1 MNIGRFSVS
10 NPVLINI
17 LMVVVLALGALS
29 VSRLPQEQFAE
40 VPFYFVNITVPY
52 PGVSAEDIE
61 RSVTVRIE
69 NEMAG
74 LDNLDQISS
83 VSIEGLSRILIQF
96 DQGIDRPEFER
107 LFQEVQNRFA
117 NVELPGDVL
126 QESIEEFSSTDFIPV
141 IEVVLSGNVEYGTL
155 NQAARDLENRLSG
168 IQEVSDILLVGSRDR
183 QIRIEVEPARLEGIG
198 ANLNEVVAAVRS
210 RNVVVPGGTFT
221 TPSREYLIRTVGEAQ
236 APDEFRQ
243 IVVRRPVEGRGI
255 VTVGDVA
262 TVFDTFDPDGTSA
275 RFNGEQ
281 AIFLRVTKIPGGSSV
296 GIAEEVRR
304 TVADFETQLPPGVRA
319 GFLNDSTVQIRDSL
333 DVLVWNALIGL
344 GLLVLLLFAAIGFRN
359 AAMTALGIP
368 ITFAITFVVL
378 EALGDTLNSNT
389 LFAMVL
395 VLGLIV
401 DHAIVIVENSYRL
414 RGEGLSGHDAA
425 VKGVNQVI
433 VPVIAATATTVA
445 AFLPLTFL
453 PGVIGRFLRIVPVTV
468 SIALIASTFEAA
480 VFLPSHFADWPGGN
494 GNPKKQPKHR
504 FAGLQRGFETLL
516 RRLYRR
522 RGWVLVG
529 MILVIFGSFSLIG
542 TIRTNLF
549 ESEDFTYFYIDVEMP
564 TGTPLDRTDE
574 FLRRYEERILPL
586 TGKGEVVSVSTFVG
600 FAGDENENVRNA
612 RVGQLLI
619 DLREA
624 DEGRERSITEIMAE
638 IESMTRDIPGANSV
652 EFRKVQGGP
661 PTDPPVVFRL
671 FGDDYDQLIAVS
683 ERIKS
688 ELRAYPEL
696 FGVTDNLEG
705 GSPELV
711 VAVRNEIAARY
722 DLTTEAIGSYVR
734 GSFDGVNAGTIF
746 RNNEET
752 EIVVQYQRPERATVD
767 RILEL
772 KIPNR
777 AGIRIPFSSV
787 ADLQSG
793 EAFASIKRLDLERE
807 VTVESGAYTTESVPG
822 INRRIQ
828 EIFEQELAS
837 EYPGVEL
844 RVGGEF
850 AEFANILG
858 EIGRVF
864 LIGIFLIYTILGT
877 QFKSY
882 SQPLLI
888 LFTVPFAFVGV
899 ILFLVISGVALSTTV
914 IYAGVALAGIAVND
928 SIVLISFINERRKE
942 GLGVS
947 EAVIESARLRLRPIL
962 LTSLTTIAGLLP
974 TAIGLGGWSVVWGP
988 MAATIIFGLI
998 FSTITALVLIPSV
1011 YGLFYDRK
1019 RGPEAT

>member
-1 MNIGRFSVS
+1 VSIGRFSVS

-17 LMVVVLALGALS
+17 LMVVVLALGAFS

-69 NEMAG
+69 NEMSG
-74 LDNLDQISS
+74 LENLDQISS
-83 VSIEGLSRILIQF
+83 VSVEGLSQILIQF
-96 DQGIDRPEFER
+96 DQGIDRGEFER

-117 NVELPGDVL
+117 NVNLPDDVL

-141 IEVVLSGNVEYGTL
+141 IEVVLSGNVEYATL

-168 IQEVSDILLVGSRDR
+168 IQDVSDILLVGSRDR
-183 QIRIEVEPARLEGIG
+183 QIRIEVDPDRLEGIG
-198 ANLNEVVAAVRS
+198 ANLNEVVSAVRS
-210 RNVVVPGGTFT
+210 RNVVVPGGTFA
-221 TPSREYLIRTVGEAQ
+221 TPSREFLIRTVGEAQ
-236 APDEFRQ
+236 APEEFRE
-243 IVVRRPVEGRGI
+243 IVVRRPSEGRGM
-255 VTVGDVA
+255 VTVGQVA
-262 TVFDTFDPDGTSA
+262 TVLDTFDPDGTSA

-296 GIAEEVRR
+296 DIAEEVRR
-304 TVADFETQLPPGVRA
+304 TVADFEDQLPANVRP

-414 RGEGLSGHDAA
+414 QGEGLSRHDAA
-425 VKGVNQVI
+425 VKGVDQVI

-494 GNPKKQPKHR
+494 GSPKKQPKNR

-516 RRLYRR
+516 RRFYRR

-529 MILVIFGSFSLIG
+529 MIIVIIGSFSLIG

-564 TGTPLDRTDE
+564 TGTPLSRTDE
-574 FLRRYEERILPL
+574 FLRQYEQRILPL
-586 TGKGEVVSVSTFVG
+586 RGNGEVVSVSSFVG

-612 RVGQLLI
+612 QVGQLLV
-619 DLREA
+619 DLTES
-624 DEGRERSITEIMAE
+624 DGGRERSITEIMTE
-638 IESMTRDIPGANSV
+638 IQGMTRDIAGADSV

-671 FGDDYDQLIAVS
+671 FGDDYEQLIAVS
-683 ERIKS
+683 ERIKT
-688 ELRAYPEL
+688 ELRNYPEL

-705 GSPELV
+705 GSPELT
-711 VAVRNEIAARY
+711 VAVRNEIAAQY
-722 DLTTEAIGSYVR
+722 NLSTEEIGSYVR
-734 GSFDGVNAGTIF
+734 GSFDGINAGTIF

-752 EIVVQYQRPERATVD
+752 DIVVQYETPERASID
-767 RILEL
+767 RILQL

-777 AGIRIPFSSV
+777 TGTRIPFSSV
-787 ADLQSG
+787 ADLESG

-807 VTVESGAYTTESVPG
+807 VTVESEAYSTATVPE

-828 EIFEQELAS
+828 ELFDQELAP

-850 AEFANILG
+850 AEFANLLG
-858 EIGRVF
+858 DIARVF

-942 GLGVS
+942 GLEIS
-947 EAVIESARLRLRPIL
+947 EAVIESARVRLRPIL

-1019 RGPEAT
+1019 PRAQAA

>member
-1 MNIGRFSVS
+1 MSIGRFSVS
-10 NPVLINI
+10 NPVLVNI
-17 LMVVVLALGALS
+17 LMVVILALGAVS

-61 RSVTVRIE
+61 RSVTVKVE
-69 NEMAG
+69 NEMSG
-74 LDNLDQISS
+74 LENLDQISS
-83 VSIEGLSRILIQF
+83 VSVEGLSQVLIQF

-107 LFQEVQNRFA
+107 LFQEIQNRFA
-117 NVELPGDVL
+117 NVELPDDVL

-141 IEVVLSGNVEYGTL
+141 IEVVLSGNVDYAAL
-155 NQAARDLENRLSG
+155 NQSARDLENRLTG
-168 IQEVSDILLVGSRDR
+168 IQEVSGVLLVGARDR
-183 QIRIEVEPARLEGIG
+183 QIRIEVDPDRLEGIG

-210 RNVVVPGGTFT
+210 RNVVIPGGSFA
-221 TPSREYLIRTVGEAQ
+221 TPTREFLIRTVGEATT
-236 APDEFRQ
+236 PEEFRQ
-243 IVVRRPVEGRGI
+243 IVVRRPSQGRGI
-255 VTVGDVA
+255 VTVGEVA
-262 TVFDTFDPDGTSA
+262 TVRDTFDPDGTNA
-275 RFNGEQ
+275 RFNGAQ
-281 AIFLRVTKIPGGSSV
+281 AIFLRVTKVPGGSSV
-296 GIAEEVRR
+296 DIAENVRSI
-304 TVADFETQLPPGVRA
+304 VADFEGQLPPGVRA
-319 GFLNDSTVQIRDSL
+319 EFLNDSTVQIRDSL

-344 GLLVLLLFAAIGFRN
+344 GLLILLLFAVIGFRN

-414 RGEGLSGHDAA
+414 RGEGLSQHDAA
-425 VKGVNQVI
+425 VKGVDQVI

-494 GNPKKQPKHR
+494 GNTKKQPKNR
-504 FAGLQRGFETLL
+504 FAGLQRRFEALL
-516 RRLYRR
+516 RVLYRR
-522 RGWVLVG
+522 RWFVLGG
-529 MILVIFGSFSLIG
+529 MILAIIGTFSLVG
-542 TIRTNLF
+542 VIRTNLF

-564 TGTPLDRTDE
+564 TGTPLPRTDG

-586 TGKGEVVSVSTFVG
+586 VGNGEVVSVSTFVG

-612 RVGQLLI
+612 QVGQLLV
-619 DLREA
+619 DLIET
-624 DEGRERSITEIMAE
+624 DDGRERGITEIMSE
-638 IESMTRDIPGANSV
+638 IQGITSDIAGADSV
-652 EFRKVQGGP
+652 DFRKVQGGP

-671 FGDDYDQLIAVS
+671 FGDDYDQLVAVS

-688 ELRAYPEL
+688 ELRGYPEL
-696 FGVTDNLEG
+696 FGITDNLEG
-705 GSPELV
+705 GSPELT

-722 DLTTEAIGSYVR
+722 NLSTEAIGSYIR
-734 GSFDGVNAGTIF
+734 GSFDGINAGTIF
-746 RNNEET
+746 RSNEET
-752 EIVVQYQRPERATVD
+752 DVIVQYEAPNRATID
-767 RILEL
+767 RILQL
-772 KIPNR
+772 KIPNP

-787 ADLQSG
+787 ADLESG
-793 EAFASIKRLDLERE
+793 ESFASIRRLDLERE
-807 VTVESGAYTTESVPG
+807 VTVESEAYSTASVPE
-822 INRRIQ
+822 INRRIR
-828 EIFEQELAS
+828 EIFDQELAS

-850 AEFANILG
+850 AEFANLLG
-858 EIGRVF
+858 DIARVF
-864 LIGIFLIYTILGT
+864 LLGIFLIYTILGT

-928 SIVLISFINERRKE
+928 SIVLISFINERRRD
-942 GLGVS
+942 GLPVS
-947 EAVIESARLRLRPIL
+947 EAVIESARLRLRPVL

-1011 YGLFYDRK
+1011 YGIFYDRK
-1019 RGPEAT
+1019 QSSGPA